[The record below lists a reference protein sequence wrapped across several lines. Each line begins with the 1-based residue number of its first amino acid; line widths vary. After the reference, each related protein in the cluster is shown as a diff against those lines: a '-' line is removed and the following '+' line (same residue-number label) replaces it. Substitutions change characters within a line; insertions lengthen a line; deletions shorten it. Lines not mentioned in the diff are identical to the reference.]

1 VIEGKPVN
9 AWLSLGSNM
18 APAQHIPKALQD
30 LQAMFGELRVSPVYE
45 SQAVG
50 LEGDNF
56 LNLVV
61 GIYTQQSPREL
72 VAMLRQLEARHGRI
86 RTPDKF
92 ASRTLDIDLL
102 TYADQIVDDGP
113 IQLPRDEIMKY
124 AFVLLPLS
132 EVAGDEV
139 HPQSGHT
146 YSQLWEMLDLQD
158 QRLWRVKERSFDVR

>member
-1 VIEGKPVN
+1 MTDRKTVH

-18 APAQHIPKALQD
+18 APENHIPQALRD
-30 LQAMFGELRVSPVYE
+30 LKDLFGELQVSPVYE
-45 SQAVG
+45 SEAIG

-56 LNLVV
+56 HNLVV
-61 GIYTQQSPREL
+61 GVHTDLSPREL
-72 VAMLRQLEARHGRI
+72 VANLRQLEARHGRKRI
-86 RTPDKF
+86 PDKY

-102 TYADQIVDDGP
+102 TYGDQIVDDGP

-139 HPQSGHT
+139 HPESGCT
-146 YSQLWEMLDLQD
+146 YRQLWEAFDQQD
-158 QRLWRVKERSFDVR
+158 QYLWRVEDRVR

>member
-1 VIEGKPVN
+1 VTDHSAVN
-9 AWLSLGSNM
+9 AWLSLGSNIT
-18 APAQHIPKALQD
+18 PELHISKALHD
-30 LQAMFGELRVSPVYE
+30 LERMFGELRLSPVYE
-45 SQAVG
+45 SEAVG
-50 LEGDNF
+50 LEGENF

-61 GIYTQQSPREL
+61 GIHTRQTPREL
-72 VAMLRQLEARHGRI
+72 VAVLRQLEAHHGRT

-102 TYADQIVDDGP
+102 TYGDRIVDDGP

-139 HPQSGHT
+139 HPQSGYT
-146 YSQLWEMLDLQD
+146 YSQLWGMLDLQE
-158 QRLWRVKERSFDVR
+158 QLLWRVDNRLR